1 MTEYCE
7 ICGEEL
13 TPEEEEEGICASC
26 KASKKNEFKE
36 DDENYIDP
44 GIA

>member
-7 ICGEEL
+7 ICGTEL
-13 TPEEEEEGICASC
+13 ESDEEEDGICASC
-26 KASKKNEFKE
+26 KASKGHDYKTEN
-36 DDENYIDP
+36 DDYDP